1 MSIDTTLTHHFRRNP
16 TMKFKMQNKQNQLI
30 ERISV
35 KHLIIGVDIAQQFH
49 VARAVNFR
57 GIVVGDPLTFKN
69 NEEGFASLLK
79 WIKDL
84 QRLKNLDE
92 AIVGMEPTG
101 HYWIN
106 LSKWLHKK
114 NIEVV
119 TVNPYLVKRNK
130 ENRDNTQSKSDKK
143 DALVIA
149 DMVKNGYYSEVRY
162 TSESFEKLRVLMSNR
177 DVVVKRLVSS
187 INQLNRWVD
196 IVFPELR
203 QVFKDIT
210 AKGAIATL
218 RLFPSP
224 VDLETM
230 QPQDV
235 ITGWKSIMKRQ
246 PGLKKALLLLQVA
259 KKSVGTRQAL
269 DAYKFHLE
277 QLLEEY
283 DLAVTQL
290 ERVEKQVTEVL
301 NKIPFAK
308 KLLTIKGISEIS
320 LAGILGEAGDL
331 SSFSHGNSLLRHAGL
346 HLAEASSG
354 KWKGQIVISK
364 RGRSRLRRF
373 LFLATISLVANNP
386 EFKALHTHNVKVK
399 KMKKMKSIMKL
410 VGKLARIFVGI
421 SRRNESYCP
430 EKLTSF
436 PPMAA

>member
-1 MSIDTTLTHHFRRNP
+1 
-16 TMKFKMQNKQNQLI
+16 MKFKMQDKQNQLI
-30 ERISV
+30 ERISD
-35 KHLIIGVDIAQQFH
+35 KHLVVGVDIAQQLH

-57 GIVVGDPLTFKN
+57 GIVVGDPLTFEN
-69 NEEGFASLLK
+69 NEEGFANLLQ
-79 WIKDL
+79 WINNL
-84 QRLKNLDE
+84 QRLNNLDTT
-92 AIVGMEPTG
+92 IVGMEPTG

-106 LSKWLHKK
+106 LSKWLFNQ

-119 TVNPYLVKRNK
+119 TVNPHLVKRNK

-149 DMVKNGYYSEVRY
+149 DMVKNGYYALVRP

-203 QVFKDIT
+203 EVFKDIT
-210 AKGAIATL
+210 GKGAIATL

-224 VDLETM
+224 MELRSM
-230 QPQDV
+230 QPHEV
-235 ITGWKSIMKRQ
+235 IMGWKSLMKRQ
-246 PGLKKALLLLQVA
+246 PGLKKAQLLLQVA
-259 KKSVGTRQAL
+259 RRSIGTRQAL
-269 DAYKFHLE
+269 DAHKFHLE

-283 DLAVTQL
+283 DLAVLQL
-290 ERVEKQVTEVL
+290 ERVEKEVKDVL
-301 NKIPFAK
+301 DQIPFAK

-331 SSFSHGNSLLRHAGL
+331 SGFSHGNSLLRHAGL

-354 KWKGQIVISK
+354 KWKGQIIISK

-373 LFLATISLVANNP
+373 LYLATMSLVMNNP
-386 EFKALHTHNVKVK
+386 EFKAIHSNNVKVK
-399 KMKKMKSIMKL
+399 KIKKMKSIMKL

-421 SRRNESYCP
+421 ARRNEAYCP
-430 EKLTSF
+430 SKVQPLTEL
-436 PPMAA
+436 AA

>member
-1 MSIDTTLTHHFRRNP
+1 MN
-16 TMKFKMQNKQNQLI
+16 FKMQDKQNQLI
-30 ERISV
+30 ERISDT
-35 KHLIIGVDIAQQFH
+35 HLIVGVDIAQQLH

-57 GIVVGDPLTFKN
+57 GIVVGDPITFEN
-69 NEEGFASLLK
+69 NEEGFVKLLNWIHDLKSLN
-79 WIKDL
+79 
-84 QRLKNLDE
+84 NLDA
-92 AIVGMEPTG
+92 AIIGMEPTG

-106 LSKWLHKK
+106 LSKWLLKQ

-119 TVNPYLVKRNK
+119 TVNPHLVKRNK

-187 INQLNRWVD
+187 VNQLNLWVD

-203 QVFKDIT
+203 QVFKNIT

-218 RLFPSP
+218 RLFPTP
-224 VDLETM
+224 MELATK
-230 QPQDV
+230 QPHE
-235 ITGWKSIMKRQ
+235 IIIGWKSLMKRQ
-246 PGLKKALLLLQVA
+246 PGLKKAQLLLQVA
-259 KKSVGTRQAL
+259 KNSISSRQAL

-283 DLAVTQL
+283 DLAVIQL
-290 ERVEKQVTEVL
+290 ERVEKQVTDVL
-301 NKIPFAK
+301 NKIPYAK

-320 LAGILGEAGDL
+320 LAGILGEAGDI
-331 SSFSHGNSLLRHAGL
+331 SGFSHGNSLLRHAGL

-354 KWKGQIVISK
+354 KWKGQIVLSK

-373 LFLATISLVANNP
+373 LYLATMNLVVNNP
-386 EFKALHTHNVKVK
+386 EFQAIHTQNVKVK
-399 KMKKMKSIMKL
+399 KIKKMKSIMKL
-410 VGKLARIFVGI
+410 IGKFTRSLVGI
-421 SRRNESYCP
+421 ARRNESYNP
-430 EKLTSF
+430 DKVQALTLL
-436 PPMAA
+436 AA

>member
-1 MSIDTTLTHHFRRNP
+1 
-16 TMKFKMQNKQNQLI
+16 MKFKMQDKQNQLI
-30 ERISV
+30 ERISE
-35 KHLIIGVDIAQQFH
+35 KHLVVGVDIAQQLH

-57 GIVVGDPLTFKN
+57 GIVVGDPLTFEN
-69 NEEGFASLLK
+69 SEDGFASLLK
-79 WIKDL
+79 WIDKL
-84 QRLKNLDE
+84 QRLNKLE
-92 AIVGMEPTG
+92 VAIVGMEPTG

-106 LSKWLHKK
+106 LSKWLFKQG
-114 NIEVV
+114 IEVV
-119 TVNPYLVKRNK
+119 TVNPHLVKRNK

-149 DMVKNGYYSEVRY
+149 DMVKNGYYSFVRD
-162 TSESFEKLRVLMSNR
+162 TSGSFEILRVLMSNR
-177 DVVVKRLVSS
+177 DVVVKRLVST

-224 VDLETM
+224 MELRSLKPD
-230 QPQDV
+230 DV
-235 ITGWKSIMKRQ
+235 VSGWKSIMKRQ
-246 PGLKKALLLLQVA
+246 PGLRKAQLLLQLA
-259 KKSVGTRQAL
+259 RKSVGTRQAL
-269 DAYKFHLE
+269 EAYKFHLE

-283 DLAVTQL
+283 DLAVLQL
-290 ERVEKQVTEVL
+290 ERVEQEVKDVLKQ
-301 NKIPFAK
+301 IPFAK
-308 KLLTIKGISEIS
+308 KLLAIKGISEIS

-331 SSFSHGNSLLRHAGL
+331 SGFSHGNSLLRHAGL

-373 LFLATISLVANNP
+373 LYLATMSLVMNNT
-386 EFKALHTHNVKVK
+386 EFRAIHSLNVKVK

-421 SRRNESYCP
+421 ARRNEAYCADKVQP
-430 EKLTSF
+430 ITELV
-436 PPMAA
+436 A

>member
-1 MSIDTTLTHHFRRNP
+1 
-16 TMKFKMQNKQNQLI
+16 MKFKMQDKQNQLI
-30 ERISV
+30 ERISD
-35 KHLIIGVDIAQQFH
+35 KHLVVGVDIAQQLH

-57 GIVVGDPLTFKN
+57 GIVVGDPLAFEN
-69 NEEGFASLLK
+69 NEDGFASLLK
-79 WIKDL
+79 WMDKL
-84 QRLKNLDE
+84 QRLNKLE
-92 AIVGMEPTG
+92 AAIVGMEPTG

-106 LSKWLHKK
+106 LSKWLFKQG
-114 NIEVV
+114 IEVV
-119 TVNPYLVKRNK
+119 TVNPHLVKRNK

-149 DMVKNGYYSEVRY
+149 DMVKNGYYTFVRN
-162 TSESFEKLRVLMSNR
+162 TSESFEILRVLMSNR
-177 DVVVKRLVSS
+177 DVVVKRLVST

-224 VDLETM
+224 MELRSLK
-230 QPQDV
+230 PHDV
-235 ITGWKSIMKRQ
+235 VSGWKSIMKRQ
-246 PGLKKALLLLQVA
+246 PGLKKAQLLLQLA
-259 KKSVGTRQAL
+259 RKSVGTKQAL
-269 DAYKFHLE
+269 EAYKFHLE

-283 DLAVTQL
+283 DLAVLQL
-290 ERVEKQVTEVL
+290 ERVEQEVKDVL
-301 NKIPFAK
+301 TQIPFAK
-308 KLLTIKGISEIS
+308 KLLAIKGISEIS

-331 SSFSHGNSLLRHAGL
+331 SGFSHGNSLLRHAGL

-373 LFLATISLVANNP
+373 LYLATMSLVMNNT
-386 EFKALHTHNVKVK
+386 EFRAIHSHNVKVK

-421 SRRNESYCP
+421 ARRNESYCADKVQP
-430 EKLTSF
+430 ITE
-436 PPMAA
+436 MIA